1 MNIRELI
8 DQTEQQ
14 GYNPANARAKV
25 CQDIVLKAIS
35 ESDMNRNV
43 TIKGGVVMRN
53 ISNDVR
59 RATQD
64 IDLDFIRY
72 SLADESIDAF
82 INKINCIEG
91 ITIERVG
98 QIRELKQQDY
108 HGKRVFIRISDDE
121 GTSIDSK
128 IDFGVHKHLDIDQKE
143 YCFDVG
149 FDDEGANLL
158 ANSNEQMF
166 VEKLR
171 SILKF
176 GRYSTRYRDIF
187 DLYYLKDN
195 MDVDDLKKCINEFVI
210 EDPGMRENDM
220 QMVVSRFENST
231 DDEDYIQGLEMTD
244 KNWLDVDPEV
254 AVRGLSDYL
263 KKLL

>member
-1 MNIRELI
+1 
-8 DQTEQQ
+8 
-14 GYNPANARAKV
+14 
-25 CQDIVLKAIS
+25 
-35 ESDMNRNV
+35 
-43 TIKGGVVMRN
+43 
-53 ISNDVR
+53 
-59 RATQD
+59 
-64 IDLDFIRY
+64 
-72 SLADESIDAF
+72 
-82 INKINCIEG
+82 
-91 ITIERVG
+91 
-98 QIRELKQQDY
+98 
-108 HGKRVFIRISDDE
+108 
-121 GTSIDSK
+121 
-128 IDFGVHKHLDIDQKE
+128 
-143 YCFDVG
+143 
-149 FDDEGANLL
+149 
-158 ANSNEQMF
+158 MF